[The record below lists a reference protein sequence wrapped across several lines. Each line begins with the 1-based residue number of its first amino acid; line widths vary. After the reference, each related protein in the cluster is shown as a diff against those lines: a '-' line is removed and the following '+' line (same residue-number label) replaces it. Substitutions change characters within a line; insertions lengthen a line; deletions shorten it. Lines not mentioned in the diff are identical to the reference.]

1 MPDPTDL
8 RTICSAL
15 DHFSLPAALGNLKDD
30 ALVFW
35 NQAFQ
40 KRAGFSE
47 IELAQ
52 ARLNSLILLDESY
65 SGLVVPAHDPE
76 NEVRFV
82 PCVLKK
88 SLSNE
93 WVPGRALRREDGILL
108 AMLDI
113 PVGDIAFEG
122 FIHGHLLGRQEER
135 DRTRQFFHDI
145 LSSKLLVAS
154 FVAHE
159 IYQSLAAKG
168 AQEAE
173 EQARITKLCGNSSI
187 ISAVLL
193 KSLRYK
199 PNPFLSVKSR
209 AWTACWN
216 PERLT
221 ELGECKPLGAC
232 TLNLKLSSSVLVR
245 DLVFSN
251 FNSVALSLDYTSMA
265 LSESPFLIRCESA
278 GESKIAWP
286 DVDFSYFVDY
296 SPLIRG

>member
-82 PCVLKK
+82 ERRRLK
-88 SLSNE
+88 NR
-93 WVPGRALRREDGILL
+93 PGS
-108 AMLDI
+108 
-113 PVGDIAFEG
+113 
-122 FIHGHLLGRQEER
+122 QNC
-135 DRTRQFFHDI
+135 
-145 LSSKLLVAS
+145 
-154 FVAHE
+154 
-159 IYQSLAAKG
+159 
-168 AQEAE
+168 
-173 EQARITKLCGNSSI
+173 CGNSLI

-199 PNPFLSVKSR
+199 PNPFLSVKPR

-286 DVDFSYFVDY
+286 DVDFRYFVDY
-296 SPLIRG
+296 WRLIRGG